1 MKLGENIGIKL
12 NCEIYAEISKPNM
25 HYLIDNIK
33 YNWRVVWSGTW
44 SSITAIINPT
54 NRLIN
59 IEILK
64 KIPLNIPITPRVYI
78 QKPF

>member
-1 MKLGENIGIKL
+1 MEIGENIGIKL
-12 NCEIYAEISKPNM
+12 SREIYEKIAKPNKR
-25 HYLIDNIK
+25 YLIDNIK
-33 YNWRVVWSGTW
+33 YNWRVVWSETW
-44 SSITAIINPT
+44 STITAIINPT

-64 KIPLNIPITPRVYI
+64 KIPLTIVITPRVYI